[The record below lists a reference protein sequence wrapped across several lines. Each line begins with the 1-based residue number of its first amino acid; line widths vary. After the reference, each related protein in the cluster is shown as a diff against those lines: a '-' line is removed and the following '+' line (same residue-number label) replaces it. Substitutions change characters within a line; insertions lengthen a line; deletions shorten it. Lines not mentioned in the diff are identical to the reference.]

1 MKPNL
6 LIRAALVVLIC
17 VFCSTTEAQVGL
29 TGGKGMLRVY
39 EAETV
44 TPGRLYVNPFATF
57 FARQNAEQTRLDKD
71 YTLNVGLTLGIS
83 PVIETFVHVVPYQTD
98 TTHIWGAPGDT
109 KLGLKLH
116 LPRPGSVSQFGLAA
130 YADFPTG
137 RTHPLPFEPYSED
150 AFGYAILGLVS
161 FNFQNA
167 IKAIPLKLSANLGY
181 KSHNA
186 QNGFFSGVTDQIV
199 GGFGFKIPFQTSL
212 IYTEVTGE
220 YFFNNNDVQFS
231 HNFFRITQGYKFITR
246 PGLVFDIAVDVE
258 VGNYQPAPE
267 QLAHTPR
274 VWEDYADWKIIL
286 GMTYR
291 NTLIKSW
298 DRRFREAQKKEQQE
312 QEKREQLREKR
323 EKVIKE
329 LEDYKKQLEE
339 EKQREIPF

>member
-1 MKPNL
+1 MKPTL
-6 LIRAALVVLIC
+6 WIRAAFAIFIC
-17 VFCSTTEAQVGL
+17 AYSSVAMAQVSL

-57 FARQNAEQTRLDKD
+57 FARQNAQQTRLDKD
-71 YTLNVGLTLGIS
+71 NTLNVGLTLGIS
-83 PVIETFVHVVPYQTD
+83 RVFETFVLFVPYQTD

-109 KLGLKLH
+109 KLGLKAH

-130 YADFPTG
+130 VANFPTG

-167 IKAIPLKLSANLGY
+167 VRAVPLKLSANLGY

-186 QNGFFSGVTDQIV
+186 ENRVFSGATDQLV

-212 IYTEVTGE
+212 IYTEVTGD
-220 YFFNNNDVQFS
+220 YFLNKDQVNFS

-246 PGLVFDIAVDVE
+246 PGLVFDIAVDFE
-258 VGNYQPAPE
+258 LGNYKPTPK
-267 QLAHTPR
+267 QLNIAPR
-274 VWEDYADWKIIL
+274 VWEDYADWKVVL

-291 NTLIKSW
+291 TTLVKSW
-298 DRRFREAQKKEQQE
+298 DHRYREAQKKEQQE
-312 QEKREQLREKR
+312 QEKLEQLRQKR
-323 EKVIKE
+323 KKVVEE
-329 LEDYKKQLEE
+329 LEEYKKQLEE
-339 EKQREIPF
+339 EKKQDIPF